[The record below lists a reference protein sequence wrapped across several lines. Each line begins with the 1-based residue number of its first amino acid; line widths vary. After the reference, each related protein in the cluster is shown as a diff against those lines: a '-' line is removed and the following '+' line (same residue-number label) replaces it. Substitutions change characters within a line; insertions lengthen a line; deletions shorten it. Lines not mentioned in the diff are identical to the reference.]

1 MPHNPHDPF
10 NERLRQAYEQ
20 GKMAGHQAKGHSVDL
35 GIQQSIQALRQEMA
49 QQINRSAG
57 GIRKMVDH
65 KMATAD
71 QKLSDLAT
79 IAKSLQASRSE
90 PYMGGA
96 PGTIRIEDIPG
107 RRVPFTLLVDIAI
120 GANTTSV
127 REASVTI
134 SQEGPFVAVKRM
146 ATFQSAYEFQVTD
159 PQTQNIG
166 RFAGRS
172 FGRYRPVSSA
182 WDLLDSQHNARA
194 DTATWWWDSVAN
206 SPVGA
211 GAPEAALGLASN
223 ISSFRTMEFDGR
235 FRVVNAGSSYPRQNI
250 SVPSSFWSTS
260 INAPWDLG
268 SLDFFERGEV
278 LTVEVQPTH
287 TNNPPAGN
295 IDGSCVFTGIAANPG
310 FPFLDGQYDAHEGIN
325 TPGAASVAG
334 ANPSSL
340 RLLSQ
345 DSVARLPDG
354 ILTIGWEG
362 YRIIQPVGPAI

>member
-10 NERLRQAYEQ
+10 NDRLRQAYEQ
-20 GKMAGHQAKGHSVDL
+20 GKLHSQQSQNHNLDVGMQQSVD
-35 GIQQSIQALRQEMA
+35 QLRQEVA
-49 QQINRSAG
+49 QQINRNAG
-57 GIRKMVDH
+57 GVRKLVDQ
-65 KMATAD
+65 KMAGVD
-71 QKLSDLAT
+71 QKLTDLAN
-79 IAKSLQASRSE
+79 IAKALSATRSE
-90 PYMGGA
+90 PFMGGA

-107 RRVPFTLLVDIAI
+107 RRVPFTMLVDIAI

-127 REASVTI
+127 REASVTV

-146 ATFQSAYEFQVTD
+146 ATFQSALEFQVTD
-159 PQTQNIG
+159 QETGNIG

-182 WDLLDSQHNARA
+182 WDVMDSQHNAVA
-194 DTATWWWDSVAN
+194 DTSTWFWQSVLN
-206 SPVGA
+206 MGPGP
-211 GAPEAALGLASN
+211 APEGVLGQPSN
-223 ISSFRTMEFDGR
+223 MSSFRTMEFDGR
-235 FRVVNAGSSYPRQNI
+235 FRVINAGSSYPRQNI

-268 SLDFFERGEV
+268 ALDFFERGEV

-295 IDGSCVFTGIAANPG
+295 VDGSCVFPNSPTPG
-310 FPFLDGQYDAHEGIN
+310 YPFIEGQYDAHEGIN
-325 TPGAASVAG
+325 TPAGVTIGVATPPDV
-334 ANPSSL
+334 AL
-340 RLLSQ
+340 RLATA
-345 DSVARLPDG
+345 DPIARLPDG

>member
-20 GKMAGHQAKGHSVDL
+20 GKQHAQQSQNHNLDL
-35 GIQQSIQALRQEMA
+35 GLKQSVEQLRQEVA
-49 QQINRSAG
+49 QQINRNAG
-57 GIRKMVDH
+57 GVRKLVDQ
-65 KMATAD
+65 KMASVD
-71 QKLSDLAT
+71 QKLTDLAN
-79 IAKSLQASRSE
+79 IAQALSASRSE
-90 PYMGGA
+90 SFLGGA

-107 RRVPFTLLVDIAI
+107 RRVPFTFLVDIAI

-159 PQTQNIG
+159 PQTSNIG

-182 WDLLDSQHNARA
+182 WDILDSQHNAKA
-194 DTATWWWDSVAN
+194 DTSTWWWNSVLNGA
-206 SPVGA
+206 VGTT
-211 GAPEAALGLASN
+211 APEAALGLASN

-235 FRVVNAGSSYPRQNI
+235 FRVINAGSSYPRQNI
-250 SVPSSFWSTS
+250 SVPSAFWSTS

-268 SLDFFERGEV
+268 ALDFFERGEV

-295 IDGSCVFTGIAANPG
+295 IDGTCVFAGNAINAG
-310 FPFLDGQYDAHEGIN
+310 FPFLEDQ
-325 TPGAASVAG
+325 
-334 ANPSSL
+334 
-340 RLLSQ
+340 
-345 DSVARLPDG
+345 
-354 ILTIGWEG
+354 
-362 YRIIQPVGPAI
+362 